1 MKKNKKGNEKD
12 FIKRK
17 REKSP
22 PKEENIDIAE
32 KIKVIEENR
41 EIEKKEDKEE
51 QKKEEQKVEKEE
63 KEEIKEEI
71 KEEKEEIKEDIK
83 DEIKEDIKEE
93 KQKDIKIDLNEDYN
107 INNNIINDNIINID
121 NNANGSINLSVDSN
135 CTCPYR
141 CCIYCQHKGLGCC
154 KCLNKIIKC
163 PSCLRISDEEKKGI
177 LSSQRI
183 SIPQNIPEEPKK
195 KINFQGIELAD
206 LRNKNDLN
214 QSFNN
219 ISAPLITPV
228 ALPQFNN
235 LENINLNENRENR
248 RLNIIMFI
256 LYSILFIFMTISF
269 RNHGGFTMSVT
280 SSLYVLIA
288 GLFVLNFSINFNKL
302 LNK

>member
-1 MKKNKKGNEKD
+1 M
-12 FIKRK
+12 
-17 REKSP
+17 
-22 PKEENIDIAE
+22 
-32 KIKVIEENR
+32 
-41 EIEKKEDKEE
+41 
-51 QKKEEQKVEKEE
+51 
-63 KEEIKEEI
+63 
-71 KEEKEEIKEDIK
+71 
-83 DEIKEDIKEE
+83 
-93 KQKDIKIDLNEDYN
+93 
-107 INNNIINDNIINID
+107 
-121 NNANGSINLSVDSN
+121 
-135 CTCPYR
+135 
-141 CCIYCQHKGLGCC
+141 GCC

-195 KINFQGIELAD
+195 KTNFQGIELAD

-214 QSFNN
+214 QSLNN
-219 ISAPLITPV
+219 ISAPLITP
-228 ALPQFNN
+228 LPFPQFNN

-280 SSLYVLIA
+280 SSLYVLIV
-288 GLFVLNFSINFNKL
+288 GLFVLNFSINLNKL